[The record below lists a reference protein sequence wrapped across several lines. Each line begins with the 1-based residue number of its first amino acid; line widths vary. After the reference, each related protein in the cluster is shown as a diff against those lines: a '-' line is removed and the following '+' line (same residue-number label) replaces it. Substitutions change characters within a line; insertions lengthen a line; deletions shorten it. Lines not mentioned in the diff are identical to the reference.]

1 MSDVH
6 RAPGSGL
13 WSIVLAAGGSRRFDG
28 NKLAVV
34 AAGRSLLEHAVAG
47 ACAVTGART
56 VVVLGARAGLNR
68 VALEGR
74 GVRIVVNRRWR
85 QGLATSLAA
94 GIGALPHSAR
104 GALVL
109 LADQHAVGAA
119 DLARLCRTWTR
130 ARGRPVAAGLDGLPV
145 APAILPRGLF
155 ASASRLSGDQGARA
169 LLRDP
174 AHGTVLVSMPAAGID
189 LDRRAD
195 VAHFRSRA
203 RRPPGGRRL
212 RPG

>member
-1 MSDVH
+1 M
-6 RAPGSGL
+6 
-13 WSIVLAAGGSRRFDG
+13 LAAGGSRRFDG

-47 ACAVTGART
+47 ACAVTGAHT
-56 VVVLGARAGLNR
+56 VVVLGARASLNR

-85 QGLATSLAA
+85 QGLATSLAT
-94 GIGALPHSAR
+94 GIGSLPRSAR

-119 DLARLCRTWTR
+119 DLARLWQTWSR
-130 ARGRPVAAGLDGLPV
+130 ARGRPVAASFDGLPG
-145 APAILPRGLF
+145 APAILPRRLF
-155 ASASRLSGDQGARA
+155 ESASRLSGDQGARA

-174 AHGTVLVSMPAAGID
+174 AHGTVLLSMPAAGID
-189 LDRRAD
+189 LDRRSD
-195 VAHFRSRA
+195 VAHFRTLA